1 MRFPLGRRDRPQNPS
16 AKAEEMSFAVGS
28 HCGGQKKGRESRGLR
43 ETGAGKS
50 EESHVLR
57 TPVKIVEPNAEV
69 GATANKRRM
78 KITES
83 GEDRLGRNGSSSLY
97 SIFMGSTNEGGEDDS
112 PNGYKREREKEGGR
126 EGRGKSNS
134 AQKRPTRTREKV
146 KRIDV
151 RDCDHPFPWTQSR
164 SRRGIFNR
172 NDSLAVSPDRLGQ
185 PILRGPVQSP
195 RSAG

>member
-50 EESHVLR
+50 EQSHVLR

-97 SIFMGSTNEGGEDDS
+97 SIFMGSTNEGEKMIAQMDIRERKREGGRGEGKAIQRKKDR
-112 PNGYKREREKEGGR
+112 REREKR
-126 EGRGKSNS
+126 
-134 AQKRPTRTREKV
+134 
-146 KRIDV
+146 
-151 RDCDHPFPWTQSR
+151 
-164 SRRGIFNR
+164 
-172 NDSLAVSPDRLGQ
+172 
-185 PILRGPVQSP
+185 
-195 RSAG
+195 